1 MRILI
6 TGINGFVG
14 GHLAAFLRASGQ
26 HDLWGLTRRA
36 SAVVADGVTCV
47 TADINDAAAVRQAV
61 GAARPQ
67 VVYHLASQ
75 AFVPAAFR
83 DPAATLQT
91 NILGTLNLLLALLA
105 ECPDCRLVMVSSN
118 EVYGLV
124 TPEDLP
130 IDENTP
136 FRPGNPY
143 AVSKLAQEM
152 LALQYGQSHKLDVV
166 RVRPFN
172 HIGPGQ
178 DVRFVAPA
186 FANQIARTEQGLQP
200 PTMQVGNLAAER
212 DFTDVRDMVRA
223 YALVA
228 EHGESGAVYNIG
240 SGVPTS
246 IQQLLDTL
254 LAASRV
260 PMTVVQD
267 PARMRP
273 SDVPVIRC
281 DARRVRERTGW
292 QPAIP
297 LAQTLH
303 DILDDMRQRVAA
315 EQATP

>member
-14 GHLAAFLRASGQ
+14 RHLAALLQATGQ
-26 HDLWGLTRRA
+26 HDLWGMTRRA
-36 SAVVADGVTCV
+36 NGTVADGVTCV
-47 TADINDAAAVRQAV
+47 QADINDAAAVQRAI

-83 DPAATLQT
+83 DPADTLQT
-91 NILGTLNLLLALLA
+91 NVLGTLNLLLALLA
-105 ECPDCRLVMVSSN
+105 EQPACRLVMVSSN
-118 EVYGLV
+118 EVYGMV
-124 TPEDLP
+124 TPDDLP
-130 IDENTP
+130 VDEDTP
-136 FRPGNPY
+136 FRPANPY

-186 FANQIARTEQGLQP
+186 FAAQIARIEQGLQSP
-200 PTMQVGNLAAER
+200 VIQVGNLAAER

-223 YALVA
+223 YTLVA
-228 EHGESGAVYNIG
+228 EHGERGAVYNIG

-246 IQQLLDTL
+246 IQQVLDTL
-254 LAASRV
+254 LAASTV
-260 PMTVVQD
+260 PMKVVQD
-267 PARMRP
+267 PERMRP

-281 DARRVRERTGW
+281 DARRVHERTGW
-292 QPAIP
+292 QPAIS
-297 LAQTLH
+297 LTETLH
-303 DILDDMRQRVAA
+303 DILADMRQRVAA